1 MRLLWFFSIALI
13 SVILIT
19 SQSPVAFAGIGDDHD
34 ADGDNYSP
42 NEGDCDDTDP
52 EIYPGHGDCKYPV
65 KDDTEQIEDEIND
78 LVVSGEFDINSGQ
91 AENLLYKLQHAVEKT
106 DDDKINVAIKMLES
120 FINVINAYIN
130 SGAISQTN
138 GDGLIAGVQ
147 DIIDYLESN

>member
-1 MRLLWFFSIALI
+1 MRLLSIFSMALV
-13 SVILIT
+13 SMILIT
-19 SQSPVAFAGIGDDHD
+19 SQSPAAFAGIGDDHD

-65 KDDTEQIEDEIND
+65 KEDTEQIEDDINY
-78 LVVSGEFDINSGQ
+78 LVESGEFDITSGQ
-91 AENLLYKLQHAVEKT
+91 AENLLYRLQNAVEKT

-120 FINVINAYIN
+120 FINTIYAYIN

-138 GDGLIAGVQ
+138 GDGLIAGVLG
-147 DIIDYLESN
+147 IIDYLEND

>member
-1 MRLLWFFSIALI
+1 MRLLWIFSIALV
-13 SVILIT
+13 SMILIT

-65 KDDTEQIEDEIND
+65 KQDTEQIEDEINYLID
-78 LVVSGEFDINSGQ
+78 NNQFDINTGQ

-120 FINVINAYIN
+120 FINTINAYIN

-138 GDGLIAGVQ
+138 GDGLIEGVQ
-147 DIIDYLESN
+147 NIIDYLESN

>member
-1 MRLLWFFSIALI
+1 MALV
-13 SVILIT
+13 SMILIT
-19 SQSPVAFAGIGDDHD
+19 SQSPAAFAGIGDDHD

-65 KDDTEQIEDEIND
+65 KDDTEKIEDEIND
-78 LVVSGEFDINSGQ
+78 LVESGEFDITSGQ

-130 SGAISQTN
+130 SGDISQTN
-138 GDGLIAGVQ
+138 GDGLIEGVLS
-147 DIIDYLESN
+147 IIFYLENN

>member
-1 MRLLWFFSIALI
+1 MRLLWIFSIALV
-13 SVILIT
+13 SLIT

-65 KDDTEQIEDEIND
+65 KDDVQDIEDEINYLID
-78 LVVSGEFDINSGQ
+78 TNQFDINSGQ
-91 AENLLYKLQHAVEKT
+91 AENLLYRLQHAAEKS
-106 DDDKINVAIKMLES
+106 DDDKIKPAINILES
-120 FINVINAYIN
+120 FINKINAYIN

-138 GDGLIAGVQ
+138 GDELIAGVQ
-147 DIIDYLESN
+147 IIIDYLESI

>member
-1 MRLLWFFSIALI
+1 MRLLSIFSMALVSI
-13 SVILIT
+13 ILIT
-19 SQSPVAFAGIGDDHD
+19 SQSPAAFAGIGDDHD

-65 KDDTEQIEDEIND
+65 KEDTEQIEDEINY
-78 LVVSGEFDINSGQ
+78 LVESGAFDITSGQ

-120 FINVINAYIN
+120 FINTINAYIN

-138 GDGLIAGVQ
+138 GDGLIAGVLG
-147 DIIDYLESN
+147 IIDYLENN